1 MRVLLAE
8 DDQSLGQGISDG
20 LQSLGFYVDWLQD
33 GLSIEQAVKIDE
45 SIDVLILDL
54 GLPIKDGIDVLKS
67 IRSSGN
73 SIPILILTARDA
85 IEQRITGLDLGADD
99 YMLKPFD
106 LHELAARLRA
116 IVRRKR
122 GFTQAVIRY
131 GNIQLNLSQHSVT
144 LNEQPVVLS
153 NIEFAILEHL
163 LTHVG
168 QVISKQRIESLL
180 YGWSEGVES
189 NAVEVHIH
197 HLRKKLG
204 KELIKTLRGL
214 GYMVSKIGG
223 NAKASID

>member
-8 DDQSLGQGISDG
+8 DDPSLGQGVCDG

-33 GLSIEQAVKIDE
+33 GISIEQAVKNDDGID
-45 SIDVLILDL
+45 ILILDL
-54 GLPIKDGIDVLKS
+54 GLPKKDGIDVLKS

-73 SIPILILTARDA
+73 SVPILILTARDA
-85 IEQRITGLDLGADD
+85 IEKRIAGLDLGADD

-122 GFTQAVIRY
+122 GVTQAVIRY
-131 GNIQLNLSQHSVT
+131 GNIQLNLSQHSIT
-144 LNEQPVVLS
+144 LDGQPVVLS

-214 GYMVSKIGG
+214 GYMISKIGD
-223 NAKASID
+223 NAKTSID